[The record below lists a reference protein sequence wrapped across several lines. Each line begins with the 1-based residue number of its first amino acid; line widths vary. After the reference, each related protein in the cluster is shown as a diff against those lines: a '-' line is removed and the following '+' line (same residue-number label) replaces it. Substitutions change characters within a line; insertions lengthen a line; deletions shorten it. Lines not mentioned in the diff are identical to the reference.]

1 MLWRRA
7 DLEAAGGIVAL
18 GAEIAEDAAGTKI
31 VRGAG
36 LRVRLTGGPFGQPL
50 GRRGMKEVWQRQTR
64 WARLRRAC
72 FPLFFAP
79 EILGGAIFPLLAAGY
94 AAEAAALSG
103 PLTVAA
109 LVGVWYGAEMALA
122 RVAGWHLSPLYPLHA
137 LLRDLLL
144 PPLWV
149 AAWIG
154 SDFVWRGNPM
164 SVAVDAPTA

>member
-36 LRVRLTGGPFGQPL
+36 LRVRLTDGPFEQPL
-50 GRRGMKEVWQRQTR
+50 GRRSMKEVWQRQTR